1 MKQSNTIS
9 AAPVSYPSPRCLG
22 LETPVDCLASA
33 GQALSAGALRA
44 VAG

>member
-22 LETPVDCLASA
+22 LETPDGCFAPAWQAVIA
-33 GQALSAGALRA
+33 GVMRA
-44 VAG
+44 VTA